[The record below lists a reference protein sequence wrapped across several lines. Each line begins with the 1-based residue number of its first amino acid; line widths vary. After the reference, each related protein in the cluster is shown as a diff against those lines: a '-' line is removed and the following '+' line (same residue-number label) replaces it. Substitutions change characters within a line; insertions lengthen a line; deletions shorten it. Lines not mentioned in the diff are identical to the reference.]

1 MATNYEYDDEDDFTE
16 ESGDVVKQLRK
27 VNRTLEKR
35 LKELESEANNY
46 KSQNRSRIVKDVLTQ
61 KGINPKIAAFIPQDL
76 EPSEEAL
83 TNWINEYGDVF
94 GINNNAEAPAQEGTK
109 QASTPDLSAQ
119 TRINN
124 VVNSGMPTQPD
135 DDAMAKILNATT
147 AAELNAILG
156 IQAI

>member
-35 LKELESEANNY
+35 LKELESEASTL
-46 KSQNRSRIVKDVLTQ
+46 KTQSRQRIVKDVLTQ
-61 KGINPKIAAFIPQDL
+61 KGINPKVAAFIPQDL

-83 TNWINEYGDVF
+83 TSWINEYGDVF
-94 GINNNAEAPAQEGTK
+94 GVNNNAEANTQEQGK

-124 VVNSGMPTQPD
+124 VVNGGMPSTPD
-135 DDAMAKILNATT
+135 EDAMAKILNATS
-147 AAELNAILG
+147 ADELNKILG